1 VLPKP
6 VTLPHPP
13 IWVAAGSPGTFEKA
27 ARMGIGVLCF
37 SFAGAEALKPLI
49 EIYKNTIEDADP
61 VGGYVNNNVMVTT
74 AMMCMEDGDR
84 AREVFRNTQ
93 SDYHTSLVA
102 KYLDSFPQ
110 TAGIDKVPTL
120 KPPVPLE
127 YVNRAIEARAV
138 AVGTPEEAI
147 NTMRVYEEIG
157 ADQVSFGVL
166 SDDTPFDAAI
176 ESVETFGKYVLPEF
190 DKDPVCSTTRQREA
204 QLGAP
209 AQGR

>member
-1 VLPKP
+1 M
-6 VTLPHPP
+6 
-13 IWVAAGSPGTFEKA
+13 ID
-27 ARMGIGVLCF
+27 
-37 SFAGAEALKPLI
+37 
-49 EIYKNTIEDADP
+49 IYKTPIEDADP

-74 AMMCMEDGDR
+74 AMLTMEDGDR

-93 SDYHTSLVA
+93 TDYHTSLVA

-120 KPPVPLE
+120 KPPIPLVQ
-127 YVNRAIEARAV
+127 VNKAIEMGAI

-147 NTMRVYEEIG
+147 NTMRNYEAIG

-190 DKDPVCSTTRQREA
+190 DKDPEFSTTRQREA
-204 QLGAP
+204 QLGT
-209 AQGR
+209 GG

>member
-1 VLPKP
+1 
-6 VTLPHPP
+6 
-13 IWVAAGSPGTFEKA
+13 
-27 ARMGIGVLCF
+27 MGIGVLCF

-49 EIYKNTIEDADP
+49 EIYKKTIEDADP

-110 TAGIDKVPTL
+110 TAGIDKMPDAAAAD
-120 KPPVPLE
+120 P
-127 YVNRAIEARAV
+127 ARAGEPARSRCGAI

-147 NTMRVYEEIG
+147 NTMRVYEDDRRRPG
-157 ADQVSFGVL
+157 VVRCAVRRHAVRRRRRVGGDVRQVRASP
-166 SDDTPFDAAI
+166 S
-176 ESVETFGKYVLPEF
+176 
-190 DKDPVCSTTRQREA
+190 STRTRSARRRVSA
-204 QLGAP
+204 RRRWAR
-209 AQGR
+209 AH